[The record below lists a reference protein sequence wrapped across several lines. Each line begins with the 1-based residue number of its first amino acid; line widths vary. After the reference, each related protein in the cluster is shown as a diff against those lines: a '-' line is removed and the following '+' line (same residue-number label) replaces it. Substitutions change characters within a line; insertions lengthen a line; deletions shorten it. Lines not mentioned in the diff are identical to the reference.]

1 MFISRD
7 QKERDSATAYST
19 TSPCANKLISLVFC
33 YSCADRQFL
42 CLLSGMMVEV
52 LGTVL
57 GTAIQGQIVG
67 GNSNCPTESDAPYS
81 TNSSSVNTTIA
92 SLDQTVS
99 LLKGVFFVLCQ
110 IKDDYCWSKLRVV
123 YFYFFLS
130 SETSLLG
137 CFRGHMHHLRPVCC
151 NLVFRCERAKRYE
164 SFLI

>member
-33 YSCADRQFL
+33 YLCADRQFL

-99 LLKGVFFVLCQ
+99 LLRGVFCTV
-110 IKDDYCWSKLRVV
+110 S
-123 YFYFFLS
+123 
-130 SETSLLG
+130 
-137 CFRGHMHHLRPVCC
+137 
-151 NLVFRCERAKRYE
+151 NKR
-164 SFLI
+164 